1 MLSSRVKGLSKS
13 VKLPAG
19 LRGVCS
25 SVEDF
30 FIVGNV
36 CGVLANLK
44 SNESLQIATVV
55 ERGAGK
61 ERVLFFAR
69 DKFKN
74 EFDEKVKTKWEREK
88 EKYFVKIE
96 K

>member
-13 VKLPAG
+13 IKLPAG
-19 LRGVCS
+19 MRGVCS

-36 CGVLANLK
+36 CGMLGNLK
-44 SNESLQIATVV
+44 GNESLQIATVV

-88 EKYFVKIE
+88 EKYFIKI
-96 K
+96 

>member
-19 LRGVCS
+19 MRGVCS

-36 CGVLANLK
+36 CGVLGNLK
-44 SNESLQIATVV
+44 GNESLQIATVV

-61 ERVLFFAR
+61 EKILFFAR

-88 EKYFVKIE
+88 EKYFIKI
-96 K
+96 

>member
-1 MLSSRVKGLSKS
+1 MLSSRIKGLKKS
-13 VKLPAG
+13 IKLPAG
-19 LRGVCS
+19 MRGVCS

-36 CGVLANLK
+36 CGVLGNLK
-44 SNESLQIATVV
+44 GNESLQIATVV

-74 EFDEKVKTKWEREK
+74 ELDEKVKTKWEREK
-88 EKYFVKIE
+88 EKYFIKN
-96 K
+96 